1 MQTRTLLTRFF
12 KAENFFPDR
21 NMWAILSLIAG
32 LLILTACAGET
43 ITVNAPPPPR
53 EWMVC
58 EKLPAAPDLEPL
70 VAFQLSDGRTVYL
83 VDDVNA
89 RDAQISRYVVA
100 VRGAWFSC
108 ANNLEKVRG
117 YHGG

>member
-1 MQTRTLLTRFF
+1 MQTRTVLT
-12 KAENFFPDR
+12 
-21 NMWAILSLIAG
+21 LSFSALA
-32 LLILTACAGET
+32 LSACAGET

-58 EKLPAAPDLEPL
+58 EKLPVAPDLKPL

-89 RDAQISRYVVA
+89 RDAQIARYIINI
-100 VRGAWFSC
+100 RGAYFSC
-108 ANNLEKVRG
+108 SNNLEKVRG

>member
-1 MQTRTLLTRFF
+1 MRLCGI
-12 KAENFFPDR
+12 A
-21 NMWAILSLIAG
+21 ALS
-32 LLILTACAGET
+32 ACARNP
-43 ITVNAPPPPR
+43 IDRRPAPLPPR

-58 EKLPAAPDLEPL
+58 EKLPVAPDLEPL
-70 VAFQLSDGRTVYL
+70 VPFQLSDGRTVYL

-89 RDAQISRYVVA
+89 RDAQIASYVVA

-117 YHGG
+117 YYGG